1 LTLYNLTL
9 RMVFK
14 QSFKQTQGLMRVI
27 SKLMCHWKAVV
38 GHKLKARSFDNQK
51 NEAKLGVR
59 ILNQM
64 TAVGRPSFQRTD

>member
-1 LTLYNLTL
+1 
-9 RMVFK
+9 
-14 QSFKQTQGLMRVI
+14 MRAI
-27 SKLMCHWKAVV
+27 SKLMGHWKAVV

-64 TAVGRPSFQRTD
+64 TAVGRPSFQRTG